1 MTATAL
7 LLKGRTGDRS
17 VRTKHAAIA
26 GLRFKQRFAA
36 GAFVKILTRIRRHD
50 LLLRV
55 AAVWARQDGFQDN
68 RAHGF
73 EMTFEGKPASVVA

>member
-1 MTATAL
+1 M
-7 LLKGRTGDRS
+7 
-17 VRTKHAAIA
+17 
-26 GLRFKQRFAA
+26 

-55 AAVWARQDGFQDN
+55 AAVWARQDGLQDN

-73 EMTFEGKPASVVA
+73 EMTFEGKPAAVVA